1 MGLPLGIGVIGCG
14 VISDIYLRRCATFPQ
29 IEARAVADMNMAAAE
44 KRGAEHGVPAMS
56 VEALLAHPD
65 VDIVLN
71 LTVPAAH
78 VAVGLQAVAA
88 GKHVYAEKPLGTSVA
103 EARKLVEAAAA
114 RGVRVGS
121 APDTFLGGAHQTAR
135 AAIDAGRIGVP
146 LGGSAT
152 LMLAGHERWHP
163 NPDFYYS
170 HPGGGPAMDMAP
182 YYVTA
187 LVNLLGPVAR
197 VTAFASRPRTTRT
210 IATGPRAG
218 QTVPVEVDTHIAG
231 ALEFAQGAVVQ
242 IAMSFDVKG
251 HKHTPLEIYG
261 SEGSL
266 IVPDPNWFKGDIE
279 ILTQPG
285 GAWEPVA
292 HTHGHGDDNYRG
304 LGLADMAAA
313 IDAGRP
319 HRASGELALH
329 VMEVI
334 ESLHVSAASGAAVRL
349 TTTCA
354 RPAPFAPGL
363 ALGDIK

>member
-1 MGLPLGIGVIGCG
+1 MGLPLGVGVVGCG
-14 VISDIYLRRCATFPQ
+14 VISDIYLKRCATFPQ
-29 IEARAVADMNMAAAE
+29 IEARAVADMNLAAAE
-44 KRGAEHGVPAMS
+44 KRGAEYRLPAMP
-56 VEALLAHPD
+56 VEALLARDD

-103 EARKLVEAAAA
+103 EAKRLVDAAAA

-135 AAIDAGRIGVP
+135 WAIDAGRIGTP

-170 HPGGGPAMDMAP
+170 NPGGGPAMDMAP
-182 YYVTA
+182 YYITA
-187 LVNLLGPVAR
+187 LVNLLGPVRR
-197 VTAFASRPRTTRT
+197 VTAFASRPRTART
-210 IATGPRAG
+210 IATGARAG

-251 HKHTPLEIYG
+251 HRHTPLEVYG

-266 IVPDPNWFKGDIE
+266 IVPDPNWFKGE
-279 ILTQPG
+279 VELLTQPG
-285 GAWEPVA
+285 GQWEPVT

-313 IDAGRP
+313 IVEGRP
-319 HRASGELALH
+319 HRASGELAFH

-334 ESLHVSAASGAAVRL
+334 EALHGSAASGAAVTL
-349 TTTCA
+349 ATA
-354 RPAPFAPGL
+354 VERPAPFAPGL
-363 ALGDIK
+363 ALGEIR